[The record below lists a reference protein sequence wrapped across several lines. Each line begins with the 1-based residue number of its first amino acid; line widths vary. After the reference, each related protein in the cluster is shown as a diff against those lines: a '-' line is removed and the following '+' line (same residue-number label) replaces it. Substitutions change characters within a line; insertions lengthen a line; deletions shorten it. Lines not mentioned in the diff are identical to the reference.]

1 MPQLSSYYQKELTLP
16 DILRRAAIAPDK
28 PYVGFLN
35 DAGGEDFLT
44 YAELLKEAELIA
56 TGLWKEGVVQSDKV
70 IIATESNRETL
81 ILLWG
86 CFLLGVV
93 PTVLQPPP
101 TFSGYNPPVVKLAK
115 VYEQLNEPLV
125 FMSKLPDS
133 PDAPEFRYKTVAELE
148 TTGVMPKVSIDPG
161 SVAFIQ
167 FSSGSTGDPKG
178 IMLTHHNIMV
188 NLDAIRIGLDFHPTE
203 VTGNWMPLFH
213 DMGLIGY
220 HLTPLYCS
228 IYQWHIE
235 TIDFI
240 KNPGLWLDLLTRQK
254 VKITGCPNF
263 GLALTLRFIKRMKNR
278 PLWDFSSLQAILNGA
293 EPISV
298 QIMTDFIKELEPHN
312 FRREAMM
319 PVYGLAEATLA
330 ATFTPLMTPPVI
342 TAFDALILDR
352 DHKAVEIEIQA
363 GNVTDR
369 NAGTGIITET
379 GSIGFKAEGSDIG
392 NYAVRLISGVG
403 VPLNDISIK
412 ITDSEFNEVPEGTAG
427 LISIKGESVT
437 QGYYNRPE
445 ESKQVFRDG
454 WFNTGD
460 IGFLYKGNYYVSGR
474 HKDIIFKNGR
484 HYFANDLEEL
494 ACNIEGISY
503 GKICFAGITNH
514 NTGQEEV
521 IAFLAGSAGPKAE
534 ETFVQMRNLLR
545 STLGITP
552 DHLVMVRSNEIPK
565 TSSGKLQRYK
575 LLQRYLGGE
584 FAQATVISDK

>member
-1 MPQLSSYYQKELTLP
+1 MPHLSSYYQRELTLP
-16 DILRRAAIAPDK
+16 DILKRAATATGR
-28 PYVGFLN
+28 PYIGFLN
-35 DAGGEDFLT
+35 DKGGEDFLT
-44 YAELLKEAELIA
+44 YAELLREAELIT
-56 TGLWKEGVVQSDKV
+56 TGLKNEGVVQGDKV

-133 PDAPEFRYKTVAELE
+133 PDAPEFRYKTVAELD
-148 TTGVMPKVSIDPG
+148 TTGEIPEVIIDPE

-178 IMLTHHNIMV
+178 IMLTHRNIMV
-188 NLDAIRIGLDFHPTE
+188 NLDAIRIGLDFQPGE

-240 KNPGLWLDLLTRQK
+240 KNPGLWLDLLTKQK

-263 GLALTLRFIKRMKNR
+263 GLALSLRFVKRMKTK
-278 PLWDFSSLQAILNGA
+278 PQWDFSSLQGLLNGA

-298 QIMTDFIKELEPHN
+298 QIMNDFINELEPFG

-330 ATFTPLMTPPVI
+330 ATFTPLMTPPVV
-342 TAFDALILDR
+342 TAFDALVLDR
-352 DHKAVEIEIQA
+352 DHKAVEIEIPA
-363 GNVTDR
+363 GNFTDK
-369 NAGTGIITET
+369 NAGNGEITEP
-379 GSIGFKAEGSDIG
+379 GSIAFKAEGSDSG
-392 NYAVRLISGVG
+392 NYALRFISGVG
-403 VPLNDISIK
+403 VPLNDIRIK
-412 ITDSEFNEVPEGTAG
+412 ITDPEFNELPEGTAG

-445 ESKQVFRDG
+445 ESKQVFNEG

-514 NTGQEEV
+514 ASGQEEV
-521 IAFLAGSAGPKAE
+521 IAFLAGSPGPKAE

-552 DHLVMVRSNEIPK
+552 DQLVMVRSNEIPK

-575 LLQRYLGGE
+575 LLQRYLAGE
-584 FAQATVISDK
+584 FDKTAVIS